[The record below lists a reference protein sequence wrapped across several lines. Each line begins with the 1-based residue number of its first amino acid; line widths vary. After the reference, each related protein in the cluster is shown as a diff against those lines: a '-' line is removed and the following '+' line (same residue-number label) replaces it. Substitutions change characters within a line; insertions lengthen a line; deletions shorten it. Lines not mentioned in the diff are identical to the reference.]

1 MQNDEGYGKFRIFGC
16 ALDTAP
22 RQNANCVCF
31 CARLFVSLKNKT
43 ERIMRK
49 IGIIAALL
57 FAAGNVSAQVSI
69 SAAASNGAGGQTV
82 VQTDTIAEQRLWPD
96 FHAVEIEGPMKVC
109 FETADAEHPVGI
121 SYYANDFKT
130 GKYVSKVENGV
141 LKLKMQRQKSADS
154 LQVTVRY
161 NSLNSV
167 KVSGGDIRFVGLLKT
182 NLLDVKVSGGARFEA
197 TLDVADLQ
205 LEVTGRSN
213 VILNGKSRYMDASVS
228 TAVVDASQLQVMAVT
243 VDASNKAEVTVQA
256 TDRIVMK
263 STTSAV
269 IRYAGN
275 PAIERSRTSS
285 MLSGSFERLD
295 SNKK

>member
-1 MQNDEGYGKFRIFGC
+1 
-16 ALDTAP
+16 
-22 RQNANCVCF
+22 
-31 CARLFVSLKNKT
+31 
-43 ERIMRK
+43 MRK

-57 FAAGNVSAQVSI
+57 LAVQSVTAQVSV
-69 SAAASNGAGGQTV
+69 SAAASDGASGQTA
-82 VQTDTIAEQRLWPD
+82 VQTDTVAQQRLWPD
-96 FHAVEIEGPMKVC
+96 FHAVEVEGAMRVR

-141 LKLKMQRQKSADS
+141 LKLRMQRSKSVDS

-167 KVSGGDIRFVGLLKT
+167 KVSGGAAQFAGLLKT
-182 NLLDVKVSGGARFEA
+182 NLLDARFEA

-205 LEVTGRSN
+205 IEVTGRSN
-213 VILNGKSRYMDASVS
+213 VTLRGKTRYMDAVVS

-256 TDRIVMK
+256 SDRGVMK
-263 STTSAV
+263 SSTGAL

-275 PAIERSRTSS
+275 PAIERSHTSS
-285 MLSGSFERLD
+285 MLSGTFERLNTD
-295 SNKK
+295 KK

>member
-1 MQNDEGYGKFRIFGC
+1 
-16 ALDTAP
+16 
-22 RQNANCVCF
+22 
-31 CARLFVSLKNKT
+31 
-43 ERIMRK
+43 MRK

-57 FAAGNVSAQVSI
+57 LAVQSVTAQVSV
-69 SAAASNGAGGQTV
+69 SAAASDGASGQTA
-82 VQTDTIAEQRLWPD
+82 VQTDTVAQQRLWPD
-96 FHAVEIEGPMKVC
+96 FHAVEVEGTMRVR

-141 LKLKMQRQKSADS
+141 LKLRMQRSKSVDS

-167 KVSGGDIRFVGLLKT
+167 KVSGGAAQFAGLLKT
-182 NLLDVKVSGGARFEA
+182 NLLDVKVSSGARFEA

-205 LEVTGRSN
+205 IEVTGRSN
-213 VILNGKSRYMDASVS
+213 VTLRGKTRYMDAVVS

-256 TDRIVMK
+256 SDRVVMK
-263 STTSAV
+263 SSTGAL

-275 PAIERSRTSS
+275 PAIERSHTSS
-285 MLSGSFERLD
+285 MLSGTFERLNTD
-295 SNKK
+295 KK